1 MDKKA
6 AALYLRVST
15 DDQNTDNQLLALSR
29 WLETRDL
36 KIAAVYQEKESAW
49 KAGHQS
55 ELARLRADAKKRTRA
70 FDYVVVWSLD
80 RLSRQ
85 GALQSL
91 LIVKAFEDIKV
102 NVLSYQEQW
111 LDTLGSMKD
120 VFIALLGW
128 IAESESARRSE
139 RTKAGIARKRAT
151 GWKAGRPKGAT
162 DKRKRKKRKDTL

>member
-1 MDKKA
+1 MTKNA

-15 DDQNTDNQLLALSR
+15 DDQTAANQLKPVTD
-29 WLETRDL
+29 WLTTRGIE
-36 KIAAVYQEKESAW
+36 IAEVYQENESAW

-55 ELARLRADAKKRTRA
+55 ELARLRREAAKRTRR
-70 FDYVVVWSLD
+70 FDCVVVWALD

-91 LIVKAFEDIKV
+91 VLVKGFEEVGVK
-102 NVLSYQEQW
+102 VLSYQETW
-111 LDTLGSMKD
+111 LETLGSMRD

-139 RTKAGIARKRAT
+139 RTKAGLARKAAA
-151 GWKAGRPKGAT
+151 GWTPGRPKGST
-162 DKRKRKKRKDTL
+162 DKKKRKRRKDTL